1 MLDGSGVIE
10 TGNLSFYLSNYSNS
24 SKKLLEK
31 VILLAGALEKRA
43 ILKYPNVN
51 FDCWRKRRMI
61 LFSALTVISNKFGL
75 GSKLLQFDWLIEIL
89 SQIICKIRLDF
100 ALKVIKIE
108 GGMKKLWE
116 DLRQARKLQFLQILR
131 AALRN
136 ETKLKVKLL
145 KEEAQTFLISIEKR
159 KKNFAQIQ
167 QTQKN
172 AKLQFELD
180 NLRLEDPDDSRATL
194 RKFLHIWRCFLN
206 LRLVKSRTRKRF
218 KSSVVGKWRKCTRVS
233 TIAGIYYGKK
243 VKLRLFNRW
252 FSKRFGKERE
262 HQLTLRLNDFVARR
276 RRRSMFLKR
285 GQVQQLTAKGLFQ
298 VWRDELQG
306 RKAEIFYSAR
316 LLKSS
321 FKKWTGILSL
331 NQGRAQTSRLY
342 NEIRLLKNFF
352 YSWFSKV
359 IPDRLAFARDRQF
372 LAHKESRIKS
382 GTFQKWSRK
391 SRSIILLEQQSD
403 QVQIAMK
410 NRRIALQFSKW
421 NSLTKQH
428 AARLIWTENF
438 RLTED
443 LRSNFGFW
451 RSSTKNQIISDTKY
465 QFNLCKTGLTLW
477 RNLFEK
483 VQEERFQL
491 KRFFTLWKVSS
502 QGRRGIRF
510 LNGQLLLRRLT
521 RFKATNLTL
530 SRALEQSTANPETCE
545 YSLKIVQLFKW
556 KSELKRIKMIRDCG
570 NSFLFEKLKK
580 ILQIWRLKTA
590 ELNVIS
596 SEPTRIKSKAISS
609 IRKHLRDQR
618 DKCDGLDR
626 QLFHYYAN
634 RAIHLENIYFQRW
647 ESAFQVL
654 QVGEHC
660 CLQVLK
666 LWEAQQ
672 RKNLFRRWQVQTAGI
687 IFSKCKRITEQQG
700 AFTKWRQLC
709 RSERERRSLRIVSK
723 YFQSWTQTNRQRK
736 LENSEINFRH
746 VRTKLSYFSKWKESR
761 HEMIQS
767 WSRASD
773 FFYIVRGCKSL
784 SLWRQKL
791 EALLVARTKTQT
803 LLLLRAP
810 IVRKPRI
817 EHLMAKAASLSNL
830 PGAECSMM
838 DKDEDGNLII
848 GNLNIAELSV

>member
-1 MLDGSGVIE
+1 MLDGSGVNDK
-10 TGNLSFYLSNYSNS
+10 GNLSFYLSNYSNS

-43 ILKYPNVN
+43 IVKYPNVN
-51 FDCWRKRRMI
+51 FNCWRKRRMI
-61 LFSALTVISNKFGL
+61 LFSALTVISNKFQL

-89 SQIICKIRLDF
+89 SQVICKIRLDF

-108 GGMKKLWE
+108 GGLKKLFE
-116 DLRQARKLQFLQILR
+116 DLRQAKKLQFLQILR
-131 AALRN
+131 AALRK
-136 ETKLKVKLL
+136 ETKLKFKLL
-145 KEEAQTFLISIEKR
+145 KEEAQTFLISVEKR
-159 KKNFAQIQ
+159 KKHFVHL
-167 QTQKN
+167 KN

-180 NLRLEDPDDSRATL
+180 NLRLEDPDELRDTL
-194 RKFLHIWRCFLN
+194 RKYLHIWRCFLN

-218 KSSVVGKWRKCTRVS
+218 KNSIISKWRKSTRVS

-243 VKLRLFNRW
+243 VKLRQFNQW
-252 FSKRFGKERE
+252 FSKRFGREKE
-262 HQLTLRLNDFVARR
+262 HQLTLRLNDFVAIK

-285 GQVQQLTAKGLFQ
+285 DQVKQFTAKGLFQ
-298 VWRDELQG
+298 VWRDALQG
-306 RKAEIFYSAR
+306 RKAEIFYSSR

-321 FKKWTGILSL
+321 FKKLTGVLSL
-331 NQGRAQTSRLY
+331 NQGRDQTSRLY
-342 NEIRLLKNFF
+342 NEIRLLKNCF
-352 YSWFSKV
+352 YSWFQKV
-359 IPDRLAFARDRQF
+359 IPDRLVFARDRQF
-372 LAHKESRIKS
+372 LWHKESRIKS
-382 GTFQKWSRK
+382 ITFQKWSRK
-391 SRSIILLEQQSD
+391 SRSCILLEQRSD
-403 QVQIAMK
+403 QFQISMK

-443 LRSNFGFW
+443 LREKFSFW
-451 RSSTKNQIISDTKY
+451 RESTRKQIISDTKY
-465 QFNLCKTGLTLW
+465 QFNLCKNSLALW

-483 VQEERFQL
+483 VQEERFQM

-521 RFKATNLTL
+521 RFKATNSTL
-530 SRALEQSTANPETCE
+530 SRALEQSTSNPETCAE
-545 YSLKIVQLFKW
+545 YSMKIVQLFKW
-556 KSELKRIKMIRDCG
+556 KSELKRIKMVQDCG
-570 NSFLFEKLKK
+570 NVFLFDKIKK
-580 ILQIWRLKTA
+580 RLQIWRLKTA
-590 ELNVIS
+590 ELNVIA
-596 SEPTRIKSKAISS
+596 SEPIRIKAKVISS
-609 IRKHLRDQR
+609 IRRHLRERR
-618 DKCDGLDR
+618 DKCDALDR

-634 RAIHLENIYFQRW
+634 RAVHLENLYFQRW
-647 ESAFQVL
+647 ESAFQVI

-666 LWEAQQ
+666 LWEAQK

-723 YFQSWTQTNRQRK
+723 YFQLWTQRNRQRK
-736 LENSEINFRH
+736 LETREINFRH
-746 VRTKLSYFSKWKESR
+746 IRTKQSYFSKWKESR
-761 HEMIQS
+761 QEMIQC
-767 WSRASD
+767 WSRAND

-791 EALLVARTKTQT
+791 EALILARTKTQT

-817 EHLMAKAASLSNL
+817 EQLMAKAASLSNL
-830 PGAECSMM
+830 PAESA
-838 DKDEDGNLII
+838 DKDENGNLVI